1 MTRKPWLAPLLSAL
15 FFALFVGAWYL
26 ATTASSGG
34 GAAAPA
40 MDPEYAAL
48 MGA

>member
-1 MTRKPWLAPLLSAL
+1 MKKAWLAPLLSAL

-34 GAAAPA
+34 GGAAPA

-48 MGA
+48 YGF